1 MATYQLRRM
10 SIGEIL
16 DGAFVIYRGYFGTL
30 VAIAI
35 VCEGVPAILNTY
47 ITLGGGAI
55 EYPVLWLATFV
66 LSGLGGLV
74 AAAATVWVIS
84 EAYLGR
90 DATVGDALSYALTKM
105 LPLFVAGLAKYLLVT
120 IGLLLFLFPG
130 FVIACGYAVV
140 AQIVVLED
148 PPMATDALRRSWFL
162 TKGHKRRALV
172 LGFVVFAI
180 IWLPFMIAGALALY
194 FPFLE
199 YVFTVG
205 GQLLQLLVYPL
216 VACAFTLFYYDL
228 RVRKEAFDLE
238 HLSQQL
244 GLTAEPAEA

>member
-16 DGAFVIYRGYFGTL
+16 DGALAVYRVFFGPL

-55 EYPVLWLATFV
+55 EYPVLWLASFV

-90 DATVGDALSYALTKM
+90 EPTVGDALSYALGKM
-105 LPLFVAGLAKYLLVT
+105 VPLFIAGLAKYLL
-120 IGLLLFLFPG
+120 ISFGLLLFFIPG
-130 FVIACGYAVV
+130 IVVACGYAVV
-140 AQIVVLED
+140 AQVVVLED
-148 PPMATDALRRSWFL
+148 LPMATDALGRSWSL

-172 LGFVVFAI
+172 LGFVVFAL
-180 IWLPFMIAGALALY
+180 IWLPFIIAGGLAFFVPL
-194 FPFLE
+194 LE
-199 YVFTVG
+199 NVFTVG
-205 GQLLQLLVYPL
+205 GQLLQLVIYPV

-238 HLSQQL
+238 HLSRQI

>member
-16 DGAFVIYRGYFGTL
+16 DGAFVIYRAYFGTL

-47 ITLGGGAI
+47 VTLGGGAI

-90 DATVGDALSYALTKM
+90 DATVGDALSYALGKM
-105 LPLFVAGLAKYLLVT
+105 VSLFVAGLAKYLL
-120 IGLLLFLFPG
+120 ILLGLFFFFIPG
-130 FVIACGYAVV
+130 IVVACGYAVV
-140 AQIVVLED
+140 AQVVVLED
-148 PPMATDALRRSWFL
+148 LPVATNALRRSWFL
-162 TKGHKRRALV
+162 TKGHKPRALV

-180 IWLPFMIAGALALY
+180 IWLPFMIAGALAL
-194 FPFLE
+194 FVPFLGH
-199 YVFTVG
+199 VFTVG
-205 GQLLQLLVYPL
+205 GQLLQLVVYPL

-238 HLSQQL
+238 HLGRQI